1 MKTPFNVKDINF
13 ESIKYTPSGNGK
25 SVMLRYLHNN
35 KQNKFFVQTPELV
48 ISKIESDDTISTI
61 YFDLKANS
69 SGKVSSFINFLIS
82 LDKAIIQNARANKQW
97 FSSNN
102 IKFKGLIRY
111 EDANKP
117 YLKLKVRNS
126 SIYKLRITSD
136 RQSEKCL
143 FSDLKSG
150 MKVKMIVDVNGL
162 WINNN
167 GFGIYLKPFLIDIRE
182 TYDLILNDSSE
193 EDIVDTEIVERT
205 ETNSVMNLDTDIHNT
220 ETNSIVIES
229 EIPTS
234 VNKND
239 FLSKNMDELLNE
251 LSESSE
257 NNVEFEF
264 NSLDNDSSNELNS
277 EDNESSNS
285 AEDQS
290 NSVNLQVN
298 N

>member
-1 MKTPFNVKDINF
+1 
-13 ESIKYTPSGNGK
+13 
-25 SVMLRYLHNN
+25 MLRYLHNN

-205 ETNSVMNLDTDIHNT
+205 ETNSVMNLDTDVHNT